1 MKRTTIR
8 KWPARA
14 CWTLLVVGSLSLAT
28 GCDQL
33 EGVTGVAKSAVR
45 DSVAST
51 IAGLVSGVL
60 DSTVG
65 GLLGSSSG

>member
-1 MKRTTIR
+1 MKRKTNW

-14 CWTLLVVGSLSLAT
+14 CGTLLVVGALSLAT

-33 EGVTGVAKSAVR
+33 AGVAGVAKTAVR
-45 DSVAST
+45 DSVAGT
-51 IAGLVSGVL
+51 IAGLVGGVL